1 MKFTS
6 TTMDIHSHQPI
17 PRKYWLVFALILVV
31 LGQALMR
38 EPQPFPYFDKLA
50 DMLKNWNDDA
60 YLALSNPFNTLIGL
74 ALILL
79 GTIVSALSTRTA
91 PVEDYPVMGTMHWE
105 KWKRYKHWVILNLI
119 VYGFIM
125 VQLTLHEDSVTFFWG
140 WLAFLL
146 VFTILFWE
154 NEHKPMEWITL
165 TDAAWILGLF
175 TLATAMG
182 AYLLNDLPAGWIAD
196 EGPFWVAARN
206 IAIGKTDP
214 SFFDTGVF
222 TFPIASSLLQGWIM
236 HWAGINMWGWRFAS
250 VLPAAGSVIPLY
262 LLTRELF
269 DRRTAIA
276 ASFMMIANPY
286 FLAFARLGYN
296 NIQALI
302 PVTLCLYFLTLG
314 LKKNSLYYF
323 WLAGLAAGVGFYTY
337 FAAWLGLVAAILI
350 ILAFTLIS
358 RQSFRSGITSLL
370 VVSTAACLVILPR
383 VLYGASGENEKSLTY
398 KIWET
403 GPINLFYGKFAFGD
417 KRIAEANIILIDGV
431 EVFYEPALYK
441 LVLLRGFIRTA
452 AVLFDPI
459 GYDDHQIIFGL
470 TGPGS
475 SLFFALGLGIVLVN
489 FKNLRY
495 LLILTFFLSG
505 FLFLGVLASLPPRP
519 THMVAI
525 IPALSIISAIGLT
538 TLVNALI
545 NRTSFNEISRGGQI
559 ATGSI
564 LAIIVFMGCFQ
575 YFFMLPYAYA
585 PPNQDDYISWLG
597 RQIIP
602 PINVHLINHMATLR
616 NPMDESVRE
625 MTQHTIT
632 TFSLADI
639 EALPEQV
646 KQWKHFAAFISP
658 QSGADYAEELAAQ
671 IPGADVQAAYA
682 PGQRLRGYVISDLPL
697 KTSMDISLQ
706 HGITDLW
713 NSPARSILLICGV
726 GSIFLFAMQWL
737 TGKTSNK
744 MSETL

>member
-38 EPQPFPYFDKLA
+38 EPQPFPYFDTLA
-50 DMLKNWNDDA
+50 DTLKNWNDDA

-91 PVEDYPVMGTMHWE
+91 PAEDYPVMGTMHWE

-125 VQLTLHEDSVTFFWG
+125 VQLALHKDSVTFFWG

-236 HWAGINMWGWRFAS
+236 RWAGINMWGWRFAS

-337 FAAWLGLVAAILI
+337 FAAWLGLAAAILI

-403 GPINLFYGKFAFGD
+403 GPINLFYGKLVFGD
-417 KRIAEANIILIDGV
+417 ERMAEADIFNLEGIDL
-431 EVFYEPALYK
+431 FYDASLYK
-441 LVLLRGFIRTA
+441 LVFTRGFIRTT

-459 GYDDHQIIFGL
+459 GYNDHPIVFGL
-470 TGPGS
+470 AGPGS
-475 SLFFALGLGIVLVN
+475 SIFFALGFGMALVDL
-489 FKNLRY
+489 KKLRH
-495 LLILTFFLSG
+495 LIMLIFFLAG
-505 FLFLGVLASLPPRP
+505 FFFLGVLASIPPRP

-525 IPALSIISAIGLT
+525 LPAIAMISASGLTNFTTTVLNTIKERRIMLTTAGILSIIVL
-538 TLVNALI
+538 
-545 NRTSFNEISRGGQI
+545 
-559 ATGSI
+559 
-564 LAIIVFMGCFQ
+564 MGCVQ
-575 YFFMLPYAYA
+575 YFFLLPFAYA
-585 PPNQDDYISWLG
+585 PPNQNDYIAWLT
-597 RQIIP
+597 RQIQE
-602 PINVHLINHMATLR
+602 PIHLYIIDNQVEPVQDSLSPHTTTMLSSA
-616 NPMDESVRE
+616 EISVN
-625 MTQHTIT
+625 
-632 TFSLADI
+632 
-639 EALPEQV
+639 PEQV
-646 KQWKHFAAFISP
+646 STWKNFVAFISP